1 MGLAL
6 GTSSSLRGIFKSSRA
21 QDHLNRKEPERDLRT
36 TTARAVLIHAAF
48 PWGLHAVSFGRLWG
62 CVSVFRGW

>member
-36 TTARAVLIHAAF
+36 TTARAL
-48 PWGLHAVSFGRLWG
+48 S
-62 CVSVFRGW
+62 